1 MKYRIEWMREKKNV
15 YWQAKQQ
22 CVVYDD
28 ESALHI
34 MKNLQKDPKVS
45 LIDVIPVLW
54 KQQQQLI
61 RFKLQHQ
68 QDIYLS

>member
-1 MKYRIEWMREKKNV
+1 MKYRIEWMREKTNV

-45 LIDVIPVLW
+45 LIDVIPVL
-54 KQQQQLI
+54 
-61 RFKLQHQ
+61 
-68 QDIYLS
+68 

>member
-15 YWQAKQQ
+15 LWQAKQQ

-34 MKNLQKDPKVS
+34 MKNLKKDPAETDCDEGYTLEEYMQNYGNV
-45 LIDVIPVLW
+45 
-54 KQQQQLI
+54 
-61 RFKLQHQ
+61 
-68 QDIYLS
+68 

>member
-15 YWQAKQQ
+15 LYNLQQ

-45 LIDVIPVLW
+45 LIDVIP
-54 KQQQQLI
+54 
-61 RFKLQHQ
+61 
-68 QDIYLS
+68 S